1 MWSSLGPILA
11 RIFMVEL
18 ENNVIPTL
26 IDNITFWQRIVDNT
40 VAFVKNDSI
49 GYILENNNG
58 LPFLDRLLIK
68 KAYNINAK
76 AYRKW
81 TNTDLY
87 LNWKFSCTSCMEKRK
102 VISKK
107 KSNS

>member
-40 VAFVKNDSI
+40 VAFVKNDS
-49 GYILENNNG
+49 LVT
-58 LPFLDRLLIK
+58 F
-68 KAYNINAK
+68 
-76 AYRKW
+76 
-81 TNTDLY
+81 
-87 LNWKFSCTSCMEKRK
+87 
-102 VISKK
+102 
-107 KSNS
+107 